1 MPRSRDPLGQAGE
14 KAMNALQQIAPD
26 EASRIQSNLNPDK
39 IGAEV
44 RNS

>member
-1 MPRSRDPLGQAGE
+1 
-14 KAMNALQQIAPD
+14 MNALQQIAPD

-44 RNS
+44 RNSSLVLFPDKRLK

>member
-1 MPRSRDPLGQAGE
+1 
-14 KAMNALQQIAPD
+14 MNALLQIAPD

-44 RNS
+44 RNSYSG